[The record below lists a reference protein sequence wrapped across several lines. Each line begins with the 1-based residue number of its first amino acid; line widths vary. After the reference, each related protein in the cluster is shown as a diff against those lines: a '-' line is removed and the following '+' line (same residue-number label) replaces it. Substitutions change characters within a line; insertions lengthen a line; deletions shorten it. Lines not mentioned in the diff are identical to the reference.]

1 MKFFY
6 HITFSDGSNPYFSL
20 PAEAEVQIKAIKK
33 WMKKFPMS
41 KYDIFAGN
49 YKISNTTYS
58 TWVVY
63 KCGNYV
69 DTPLK
74 KYSYLAS
81 AVKYLKKILEG

>member
-1 MKFFY
+1 MKIYY
-6 HITFSDGSNPYFSL
+6 HITFSDGSNPYYSF